1 MDLELPEAF
10 IDDLESFGLHPAVM
24 DMATAGARQLIP
36 DLDDD
41 EDFYVPLSYGRLVA
55 RGPLP
60 RRVHSHLRYREDMS
74 TAKEFA
80 VFDITILDVEGRVVV
95 DIEEFVMIRVRDK
108 ALLAAP
114 TVEDG
119 VASPA
124 DMGSGRPQA
133 TANNILSV
141 SLEAGIRPAEG
152 MTALEMVLSHAAVPQ
167 TVVSTQRLDALIDLL
182 RTPVQPEVSSPR
194 RANAEQ
200 RRDLSSVEAA
210 LAEHAAVAETAV
222 REFEERPGDW
232 RLIAYVV
239 YDPEEDATVSELR
252 RHIRRSLSDDFVPH
266 AFIELETIPRS
277 ADGNVDYAAL
287 ESPFAGAEELIEPR
301 TPSERTIAALWQ
313 KLLGV
318 DTIGV
323 YDNFF
328 DIGGHSLLS
337 MRLISQV
344 DKQLGVRLQHEHI
357 VINTLEQLA
366 AKCDQQLGN
375 AADTAG
381 VTAESGVA

>member
-1 MDLELPEAF
+1 
-10 IDDLESFGLHPAVM
+10 
-24 DMATAGARQLIP
+24 
-36 DLDDD
+36 
-41 EDFYVPLSYGRLVA
+41 
-55 RGPLP
+55 
-60 RRVHSHLRYREDMS
+60 MS

-80 VFDITILDVEGRVVV
+80 VFDIAIMDEEGRVVV
-95 DIEEFVMIRVRDK
+95 DIEEFIMIRVRDK

-114 TVEDG
+114 SVEDG
-119 VASPA
+119 VASSGEP
-124 DMGSGRPQA
+124 GSGRPQS

-182 RTPVQPEVSSPR
+182 RTPIQPEAPTPRPVS
-194 RANAEQ
+194 AEP
-200 RRDLSSVEAA
+200 RRDLSPVEVA
-210 LAEHAAVAETAV
+210 LVEHEAVAEAAA

-252 RHIRRSLSDDFVPH
+252 RHIRRSMSDDFVPH

-277 ADGNVDYAAL
+277 ADGSVDHAAL
-287 ESPFAGAEELIEPR
+287 ESPFTGAEELVEPR

-344 DKQLGVRLQHEHI
+344 DKQLGVRLQHENI

-375 AADTAG
+375 EPDTAG
-381 VTAESGVA
+381 VAAESEVA

>member
-1 MDLELPEAF
+1 M
-10 IDDLESFGLHPAVM
+10 
-24 DMATAGARQLIP
+24 
-36 DLDDD
+36 
-41 EDFYVPLSYGRLVA
+41 
-55 RGPLP
+55 
-60 RRVHSHLRYREDMS
+60 
-74 TAKEFA
+74 
-80 VFDITILDVEGRVVV
+80 
-95 DIEEFVMIRVRDK
+95 
-108 ALLAAP
+108 
-114 TVEDG
+114 
-119 VASPA
+119 
-124 DMGSGRPQA
+124 
-133 TANNILSV
+133 

-152 MTALEMVLSHAAVPQ
+152 MTALEMVLSRAAVPQ

-182 RTPVQPEVSSPR
+182 RTPVQPEVASPR
-194 RANAEQ
+194 RVSAEP
-200 RRDLSSVEAA
+200 RRDLSPVEAA
-210 LAEHAAVAETAV
+210 LAEHGAVAEAAV

-277 ADGNVDYAAL
+277 ADGNVDHSAL

-344 DKQLGVRLQHEHI
+344 DKQLGVRLQHEHV

-375 AADTAG
+375 AADTAD